1 MAFPYVLLIIDPQVD
16 FHEGGSL
23 AVTGAVE
30 DSKRIID
37 LIKRAPPTAIYVSLD
52 THTPNHIGHAG
63 FWTPTPN
70 PFTAFRVEN
79 GKIMGSDN
87 IEYTPVRSDLK
98 AWAVAYVTELSGK
111 KGPRSFTPLIWPT
124 HCLEDK
130 PGHAVYAP
138 LKAALDA
145 YSSNG
150 GNLEYH
156 IKGQNEA
163 AEMYSIF
170 QAEVANPPEV
180 YSGKFTKTASSLNST
195 KDATDHAYLNTSF
208 NEELY
213 NKLMGHG
220 TQIVICGEAKSHCVN
235 WSTRDLINKRNLA
248 SDYGK
253 RSRPVVLLNDCTSPV
268 PGDMF
273 VPATREFEE
282 FCRQINGKQNV
293 RIILKDEFLTSL
305 GMTGGRRNTKK
316 VRKVSKVKR
325 SKSKSKGK
333 K

>member
-1 MAFPYVLLIIDPQVD
+1 MSQYVLLIIDPQVD
-16 FHEGGSL
+16 FHERGNL
-23 AVTGAVE
+23 AVAGATK
-30 DSKRIID
+30 DSEKIID

-63 FWTPTPN
+63 FWSPTPN
-70 PFTAFRVEN
+70 PFTAFSVKD

-87 IEYTPVRSDLK
+87 IEYTPVRAELQG
-98 AWAVAYVTELSGK
+98 WAVKYVTELTGK

-124 HCLEDK
+124 HCLEDQ

-145 YSSNG
+145 YSLAG
-150 GNLEYH
+150 GKLEYH

-170 QAEVANPPEV
+170 QAEVPSPPEI

-195 KDATDHAYLNTSF
+195 KDTTDHAYLNTSF
-208 NEELY
+208 NNELY
-213 NKLMGHG
+213 NKLMAHG

-235 WSTRDLINKRNLA
+235 WSTRDLINKRN
-248 SDYGK
+248 SESGEK
-253 RSRPVVLLNDCTSPV
+253 KMRPVVLLNDCTSPV

-293 RIILKDEFLTSL
+293 RIILKDDFLRSL
-305 GMTGGRRNTKK
+305 GMRGGRRNTKK
-316 VRKVSKVKR
+316 GRKVSKTKR
-325 SKSKSKGK
+325 SKNKSKGK